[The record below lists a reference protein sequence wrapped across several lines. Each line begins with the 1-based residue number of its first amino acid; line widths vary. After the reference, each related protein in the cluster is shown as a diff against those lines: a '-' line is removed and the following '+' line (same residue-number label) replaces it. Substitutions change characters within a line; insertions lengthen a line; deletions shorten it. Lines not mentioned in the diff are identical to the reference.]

1 MPSVFLGKKLKE
13 IMMSGKKSSF
23 NQEADSKRTVSET
36 DDAPDVKVDDLVD
49 DLCHDV
55 KGIDTATR
63 PQIKDSPSKTCES
76 KCDKKSELTTAVAQ
90 GLTPKSRLMLPSIHP
105 STDESNQECFTE
117 NSLWFQN
124 WTLLDS

>member
-1 MPSVFLGKKLKE
+1 
-13 IMMSGKKSSF
+13 MMSGKKSSS
-23 NQEADSKRTVSET
+23 NQEAGSKRTASET
-36 DDAPDVKVDDLVD
+36 DDAPDVKVD

-63 PQIKDSPSKTCES
+63 PQNKDSPSKTVES
-76 KCDKKSELTTAVAQ
+76 KCDKKSGLTTAVAQ

-105 STDESNQECFTE
+105 STDDNNQECFTE